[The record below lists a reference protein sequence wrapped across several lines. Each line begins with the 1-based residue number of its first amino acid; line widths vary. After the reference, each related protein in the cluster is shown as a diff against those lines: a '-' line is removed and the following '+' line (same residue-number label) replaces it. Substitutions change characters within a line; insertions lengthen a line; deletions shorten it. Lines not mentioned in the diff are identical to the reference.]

1 MDSSS
6 FWNVN
11 ITLLGLILTAIGI
24 VIAIVIPFWIYL
36 KQKNIK
42 RLEYKV
48 LANESLLSYHKDL
61 ENNLKIIYLG
71 QEIKTLSLLNLEFI
85 NTGNVP
91 IQRSDF
97 DQNIRISSPLCSSV
111 ISAVADCISPNYQD
125 PIISGP
131 VEQTNYI
138 EIHPLLINQNDHFTI
153 KFLIDTNTKNINY
166 DIDSRIIGI
175 KKIEKFK
182 ERINYFLIITP
193 LVLFSLIISVYY
205 EFVDDKEWSLLIF
218 FYKFIF
224 FFLIGVFLLLIFQFP
239 KIILKLLTAWL
250 SKNGN
255 IRTT

>member
-1 MDSSS
+1 M
-6 FWNVN
+6 
-11 ITLLGLILTAIGI
+11 G
-24 VIAIVIPFWIYL
+24 
-36 KQKNIK
+36 
-42 RLEYKV
+42 
-48 LANESLLSYHKDL
+48 
-61 ENNLKIIYLG
+61 
-71 QEIKTLSLLNLEFI
+71 
-85 NTGNVP
+85 
-91 IQRSDF
+91 
-97 DQNIRISSPLCSSV
+97 SSV

-224 FFLIGVFLLLIFQFP
+224 FFIGVFLLLIFQFP